1 MRYGHA
7 VVGGTFDHFH
17 RGHMALIKRA
27 VELGDFITVGITSN
41 RFAGRSVEPYEV
53 RKAAVE
59 GFVKTLGCGGYSV
72 VKLEDPFGPAAND
85 PSMEAL
91 VVSDETF
98 ERALELNR
106 IRRKGGLEELEI
118 IKVPMI
124 YAEDGGPLSSSRIRK
139 GEIDREGRVV
149 KKR

>member
-1 MRYGHA
+1 MRYGHV
-7 VVGGTFDHFH
+7 VVGGTFDYFH
-17 RGHMALIKRA
+17 RGHIALIKRA
-27 VELGDFITVGITSN
+27 VELGGFVTIGVTSN

-59 GFVKTLGCGGYSV
+59 GFVETLGCEEYTI

-106 IRRKGGLEELEI
+106 IRRKAGLKELEI

-124 YAEDGGPLSSSRIRK
+124 YAEDGGSLSSSRIRK
-139 GEIDREGRVV
+139 GEIDREGRI
-149 KKR
+149 K